1 MIEVRHL
8 SKSFVKYE
16 KEKGLWGM
24 IKGFVNAKKV
34 ITKAVDDL
42 SFSIAK
48 GEVIGYIGA
57 NGAGKSTTI
66 KMLTGILTPS
76 SGEVTVDGVIPYKD
90 RITNARNIGVVFGQR
105 TQLWWD
111 LPLIESFT
119 ILKDIYQVSDADYT
133 ARMALFNEILH
144 INEFLKSPVRTLSLG
159 QRMRAD
165 IAASLLHNPK
175 ILYLDEPTIGL
186 DVNAKKNMREAIK
199 KMNASFQTTVILT
212 THDLDDIEELC
223 QRILIID
230 AGKLIYDGALSD
242 IKTKYGSDCKVSFV
256 LKEPWKDFVDLAKM
270 MEVDPSSITVTLND
284 DKLEIGFD
292 KRNLSVATVTATI
305 MKHFEVSDLSIQETD
320 IEAIVARIYRVG
332 HA

>member
-34 ITKAVDDL
+34 TTKAVDDL

-90 RITNARNIGVVFGQR
+90 RITNAKNIGVVFGQR

-119 ILKDIYQVSDADYT
+119 VLKEIYQVSDADYT
-133 ARMALFNEILH
+133 QRMALFDEILH

-199 KMNASFQTTVILT
+199 TMNATFQTTVILT

-230 AGKLIYDGALSD
+230 AGKLIYDGALTD

-270 MEVDPSSITVTLND
+270 MEVDPEMIHVNLVD

-292 KRNLSVATVTATI
+292 KRQLSVATVTATI

-320 IEAIVARIYRVG
+320 IEAIVARIYREG

>member
-133 ARMALFNEILH
+133 TRMALFDEILH

-270 MEVDPSSITVTLND
+270 MDVDPSMISVNLNE

-320 IEAIVARIYRVG
+320 IEAIVARIYREG

>member
-34 ITKAVDDL
+34 TTKAVDDL

-90 RITNARNIGVVFGQR
+90 RITNAKNIGVVFGQR

-119 ILKDIYQVSDADYT
+119 ILKDIYQVSEADYT
-133 ARMALFNEILH
+133 TRMALFDEVLH
-144 INEFLKSPVRTLSLG
+144 INDFLKSPVRTLSLG

-199 KMNASFQTTVILT
+199 TMNATFQTTVILT

-242 IKTKYGSDCKVSFV
+242 IKTKYGSDCKVRFV

-270 MEVDPSSITVTLND
+270 MDVKPEMIHVNLTD

-292 KRNLSVATVTATI
+292 KRQLSVATVTATI

-320 IEAIVARIYRVG
+320 IEAIVARIYREG

>member
-34 ITKAVDDL
+34 ITKAVDDV

-66 KMLTGILTPS
+66 KMLTGILTPT

-90 RITNARNIGVVFGQR
+90 RIINARNIGVVFGQR

-119 ILKDIYQVSDADYT
+119 ILKDIFQVSDADYT
-133 ARMALFNEILH
+133 TRMALFEEVLH
-144 INEFLKSPVRTLSLG
+144 INEFIKSPVRTLSLG

-199 KMNASFQTTVILT
+199 TMNASFQTTVILT

-270 MEVDPSSITVTLND
+270 MEVDPSMISVNLNE

-292 KRNLSVATVTATI
+292 KRQLSVATVTATI

-320 IEAIVARIYRVG
+320 IEAIVARIYREG

>member
-34 ITKAVDDL
+34 TTKAVDDL

-90 RITNARNIGVVFGQR
+90 RITNAKNIGVVFGQR

-119 ILKDIYQVSDADYT
+119 VLKEIYQVSDADYT
-133 ARMALFNEILH
+133 QRMALFDEILH

-199 KMNASFQTTVILT
+199 TMNATFQTTVILT

-270 MEVDPSSITVTLND
+270 MEVDPEMIHVNLVD

-292 KRNLSVATVTATI
+292 KRQLSVATVTATI

-320 IEAIVARIYRVG
+320 IEAIVARIYREG

>member
-1 MIEVRHL
+1 
-8 SKSFVKYE
+8 
-16 KEKGLWGM
+16 M

-119 ILKDIYQVSDADYT
+119 ILKDIYQVSDADYNT
-133 ARMALFNEILH
+133 RMALFDEILH

-199 KMNASFQTTVILT
+199 QMNASFQTTVILT

-270 MEVDPSSITVTLND
+270 MDVDPSTITVNLND

-292 KRNLSVATVTATI
+292 KRNLSVAIVTATI

-320 IEAIVARIYRVG
+320 IEAIVARIYREG

>member
-1 MIEVRHL
+1 
-8 SKSFVKYE
+8 
-16 KEKGLWGM
+16 
-24 IKGFVNAKKV
+24 
-34 ITKAVDDL
+34 
-42 SFSIAK
+42 
-48 GEVIGYIGA
+48 
-57 NGAGKSTTI
+57 
-66 KMLTGILTPS
+66 
-76 SGEVTVDGVIPYKD
+76 
-90 RITNARNIGVVFGQR
+90 VFGQR

-119 ILKDIYQVSDADYT
+119 ILKDIYQVSDADYAT
-133 ARMALFNEILH
+133 RMALFEDVLH
-144 INEFLKSPVRTLSLG
+144 IQEFIKSPVRTLSLG

-199 KMNASFQTTVILT
+199 TMNASFQTTVILT

-230 AGKLIYDGALSD
+230 AGKLIYDGALAD

-270 MEVDPSSITVTLND
+270 MGVDPSTISVNLNE
-284 DKLEIGFD
+284 DKLDIGFD
-292 KRNLSVATVTATI
+292 KRKLSVATVTATI

-320 IEAIVARIYRVG
+320 IEAIVARIYREG

>member
-34 ITKAVDDL
+34 TTKAVDDL

-90 RITNARNIGVVFGQR
+90 RITNAKNIGVVFGQR

-119 ILKDIYQVSDADYT
+119 VLKEIYQVSDADYT
-133 ARMALFNEILH
+133 QRMALFDEILH

-199 KMNASFQTTVILT
+199 TMNATFQTTVILT

-230 AGKLIYDGALSD
+230 AGKLIYDGALTD

-270 MEVDPSSITVTLND
+270 MEVDPAVINVNLVD

-292 KRNLSVATVTATI
+292 KRQLSVATVTATI

-320 IEAIVARIYRVG
+320 IEAIVARIYREG

>member
-34 ITKAVDDL
+34 ITKAVDDV

-66 KMLTGILTPS
+66 KMLTGILTPT

-90 RITNARNIGVVFGQR
+90 RIINARNIGVVFGQR

-133 ARMALFNEILH
+133 TRMALFEEVLH
-144 INEFLKSPVRTLSLG
+144 INEFIKSPVRTLSLG

-199 KMNASFQTTVILT
+199 TMNASFQTTVILT

-270 MEVDPSSITVTLND
+270 MEVDPSMISVNLNE

-292 KRNLSVATVTATI
+292 KRQLSVATVTATI

-320 IEAIVARIYRVG
+320 IEAIVARIYREG

>member
-24 IKGFVNAKKV
+24 IKGFVNAKK
-34 ITKAVDDL
+34 ITTKAVDDL

-90 RITNARNIGVVFGQR
+90 RITNAKNIGVVFGQR

-119 ILKDIYQVSDADYT
+119 VLKEIYQVSDADYT
-133 ARMALFNEILH
+133 QRMALFDEILH

-199 KMNASFQTTVILT
+199 TMNATFQTTVILT

-270 MEVDPSSITVTLND
+270 MEVDPEMINVNLVD

-292 KRNLSVATVTATI
+292 KRQLSVATVTATI

-320 IEAIVARIYRVG
+320 IEAIVARIYREG

>member
-34 ITKAVDDL
+34 TTKAVDDL

-90 RITNARNIGVVFGQR
+90 RITNAKNIGVVFGQR

-119 ILKDIYQVSDADYT
+119 VLKEIYQVSDADYNQ
-133 ARMALFNEILH
+133 RMALFDEILH

-199 KMNASFQTTVILT
+199 TMNATFQTTVILT

-230 AGKLIYDGALSD
+230 AGKLIYDGALID

-256 LKEPWKDFVDLAKM
+256 LKEPWKEFVDLAKM
-270 MEVDPSSITVTLND
+270 MEVDPEMIHVNLVD

-292 KRNLSVATVTATI
+292 KRQLSVATVTATI

-320 IEAIVARIYRVG
+320 IEAIVARIYREG